1 MVEEG
6 ARGGDTYNVVKQ
18 FCHLCL
24 ETAGGGNTGSNSEG
38 CCLNSLADPNLL
50 N

>member
-1 MVEEG
+1 MFEEG
-6 ARGGDTYNVVKQ
+6 AREGDRYNVVKQ

-24 ETAGGGNTGSNSEG
+24 ETAGGGNTGSNGEG
-38 CCLNSLADPNLL
+38 CCLNSLAGPNLL